1 MTKSSYTQE
10 ITVTREMTAAYMG
23 SGTLEVFST
32 PALCAFMENTAI
44 KTISLPDGETSLGVE
59 INIEHLKAS
68 IVGETLTARAEV
80 VAHEGHSIYF
90 QIEVKNSRNEIIG
103 SARHT
108 RVVVNAERFL
118 SKLENK
124 TI

>member
-44 KTISLPDGETSLGVE
+44 KAITLPEDETSLGVE

-68 IVGETLTARAEV
+68 MVGETLTAKAEV
-80 VAHEGHSIYF
+80 VAHEGHSIYL
-90 QIEVKNSRNEIIG
+90 QIEVKNSRNEIVG

-108 RVVVNAERFL
+108 RVVVNTERFL
-118 SKLENK
+118 SKLENQP
-124 TI
+124 I

>member
-1 MTKSSYTQE
+1 MTKSSYTQN
-10 ITVTREMTAAYMG
+10 IIVTRDMTAAHMG

-32 PALCAFMENTAI
+32 PALCALMENTAI
-44 KTISLPDGETSLGVE
+44 KAITLPEGETSLGVE
-59 INIEHLKAS
+59 INIEHIKAS
-68 IVGETLTARAEV
+68 MVGETLTARAEV

-90 QIEVKNSRNEIIG
+90 QIEVKNSRNEIVG

-108 RVVVNAERFL
+108 RVVVNAGKFL
-118 SKLENK
+118 SKLEEK

>member
-1 MTKSSYTQE
+1 MTKSSYTQN
-10 ITVTREMTAAYMG
+10 IIVTRDMTAAHMG

-32 PALCAFMENTAI
+32 PALCALMENTAI
-44 KTISLPDGETSLGVE
+44 KAITLTEGETSLGVE
-59 INIEHLKAS
+59 INIEHIKAS
-68 IVGETLTARAEV
+68 MVGETLTARAEV

-90 QIEVKNSRNEIIG
+90 QIEVKNSRNEIVG

-108 RVVVNAERFL
+108 RVVVNADRFL
-118 SKLENK
+118 SKLEEK

>member
-44 KTISLPDGETSLGVE
+44 KAISLPDGETSLGVE

-68 IVGETLTARAEV
+68 MVGETLSARAEV
-80 VAHEGHSIYF
+80 VAHEGHSVYF
-90 QIEVKNSRNEIIG
+90 QIEVKNSRNEVIG

-108 RVVVNAERFL
+108 RVVVNTERFL
-118 SKLENK
+118 SKLENQP
-124 TI
+124 I